1 MGNGVGS
8 EVCEGGVVTCYG
20 WCGISIAG
28 IVGIAILSTCKISIA
43 LIVHSLDSAGL
54 GFATEWARG
63 EELYRSRYSLL

>member
-28 IVGIAILSTCKISIA
+28 IMGIAILSTWKISIA
-43 LIVHSLDSAGL
+43 LTIRSLDGRDLEIAPTGL
-54 GFATEWARG
+54 RCSVG
-63 EELYRSRYSLL
+63 